1 MKYLCA
7 NINYWNAAFWCLYYF
22 KSWFHFILFCFV
34 GKCILSSVQVYT
46 YDEGIV
52 QVEYKERIIATVVV
66 HHHIVGPLFSPCI
79 FARNMFHSVYW
90 SKGEKKMNE
99 IAIINNSCE
108 IDKLQNNFRKVWNF
122 VFNWYLEFLLRWN
135 IFEVYTEIWKLYFR
149 IKFKII

>member
-108 IDKLQNNFRKVWNF
+108 IDKLQNNFRKVWI
-122 VFNWYLEFLLRWN
+122 FLQVKFESIEILFQIEVKN
-135 IFEVYTEIWKLYFR
+135 HMIKCTISIF
-149 IKFKII
+149 FKC